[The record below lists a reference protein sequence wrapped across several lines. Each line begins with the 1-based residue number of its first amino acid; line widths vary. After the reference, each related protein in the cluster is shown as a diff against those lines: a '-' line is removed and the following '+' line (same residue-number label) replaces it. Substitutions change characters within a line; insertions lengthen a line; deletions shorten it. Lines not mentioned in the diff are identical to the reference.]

1 MFKYEIGDEICFNQ
15 SHGFPNTEIGEI
27 ISKHSDV
34 FGGNI
39 YGVKTEI
46 TFPGVFSIVS
56 EENII
61 KSYKTKKENLIPEK
75 VIFNREKGKTTL
87 LFKGNGKQD
96 YVSYSSKALEIE
108 KYNAHFG
115 FYITFYKFLNRN
127 IPKKQLR
134 ENINSIFELGK
145 CQISRVRLIL
155 IGAIEQSLKEKK
167 SYHKELNECFEDIL
181 ETARKNKGNGTWC
194 YEEFKKK
201 RKEKEFKELRKQ
213 ELSSE
218 IYKLETKVD
227 KLKKNLEKLNDKR
240 N

>member
-1 MFKYEIGDEICFNQ
+1 MFKYEIGDKIHFYQ
-15 SHGFPNTEIGEI
+15 F
-27 ISKHSDV
+27 
-34 FGGNI
+34 
-39 YGVKTEI
+39 
-46 TFPGVFSIVS
+46 
-56 EENII
+56 EEDII
-61 KSYKTKKENLIPEK
+61 KSYITKKENLIPEK

-155 IGAIEQSLKEKK
+155 IGAIEQSLKENK